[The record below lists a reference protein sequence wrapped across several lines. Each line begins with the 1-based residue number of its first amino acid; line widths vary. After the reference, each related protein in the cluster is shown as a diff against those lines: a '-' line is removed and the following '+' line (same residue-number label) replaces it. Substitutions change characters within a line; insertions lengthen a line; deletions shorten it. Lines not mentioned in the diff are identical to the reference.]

1 MNTWFECTAKYIKMD
16 ESGREKKVSETYL
29 LDAVSF
35 TEAESRIYKELEKMV
50 SGEFAV
56 SKIAKTK
63 ISEIIPS
70 DDGDRWFKA
79 RVAFITVDEESG
91 KEKRVMQNILVFSD
105 NIKSVYDQIITA
117 MQGMMADFEI
127 SGINESTILDVYPY
141 DDQKIPEN
149 LKLLNSFEETPEIEE
164 LPEIDSIDPVLDE
177 MDEE

>member
-1 MNTWFECTAKYIKMD
+1 MD
-16 ESGREKKVSETYL
+16 ENGREKKVSETYL

-35 TEAESRIYKELEKMV
+35 TEAESRIYKELETMV

-70 DDGDRWFKA
+70 DNGDRWYKA
-79 RVAFITVDEESG
+79 RVAFITVDDESG

-105 NIKSVYDQIITA
+105 NIKSVYDQIIAA

-149 LKLLNSFEETPEIEE
+149 LKLLNSFEETSEIEE
-164 LPEIDSIDPVLDE
+164 LPEIDPIGSALDE
-177 MDEE
+177 E